1 MNEAKGVIVMR
12 NGLLITALLLLMTT
26 SCQKSPLTD
35 STKSTST
42 SANSSVKEAVPFR
55 VVESAYAVSNSFGD
69 VFVKW
74 AAVVENPNS
83 ELYGVFPAISVTAR
97 DDPGAVIGTQDSVLF
112 ELPPGLKMAV
122 TGQLSST
129 AVPAT
134 IEIKPAKIEW
144 KPTRTRADDYK
155 TFGVEKVRMTASGKE
170 YFQVTGDV
178 TNPYDKDLESISVVV
193 LLRDAEGKL
202 VGGDTAYVNG
212 LAAKG
217 SRPFEVKFIRVK
229 GKPASQEISVYPH
242 GLTSW
247 NSLAAP
253 KQ

>member
-1 MNEAKGVIVMR
+1 MMKL
-12 NGLLITALLLLMTT
+12 GLLFTTLFLLMMT
-26 SCQKSPLTD
+26 SCQKGTLTD
-35 STKSTST
+35 SAKSTST

-55 VVESAYAVSNSFGD
+55 VVESAYAVSD
-69 VFVKW
+69 VFIKW
-74 AAVVENPNS
+74 AAVIENPNA
-83 ELYGVFPAISVTAR
+83 ELYGVFPAITVTAR
-97 DDPGAVIGTQDSVLF
+97 DDSGAVIGTQDSVLF

-129 AVPAT
+129 VVPAT
-134 IEIKPAKIEW
+134 IEIKPAKVEW
-144 KPTRTRADDYK
+144 KPTRTRANDYK
-155 TFGVEKVRMTASGKE
+155 PFGVEKVRMTASGKE

-178 TNPYDKDLESISVVV
+178 TNPYDKELESISIVV
-193 LLRDAEGKL
+193 LLRDTEGKL
-202 VGGDTAYVNG
+202 VGGDTTYVDG
-212 LAAKG
+212 LAANG

>member
-1 MNEAKGVIVMR
+1 MR
-12 NGLLITALLLLMTT
+12 QRLLLTAIFLLITT
-26 SCQKSPLTD
+26 SCQKAPVTD
-35 STKSTST
+35 TTKSTST
-42 SANSSVKEAVPFR
+42 SANSSAKEAVPFR
-55 VVESAYAVSNSFGD
+55 VVESAYAVSDTYGD

-74 AAVVENPNS
+74 AAVVENPNE
-83 ELYGVFPAISVTAR
+83 ELYGVFPAIAVTAR
-97 DDPGAVIGTQDSVLF
+97 DDSSAVLGTQDTVLF

-122 TGQLSST
+122 TGQLSLA
-129 AVPAT
+129 AVPAA
-134 IEIKPAKIEW
+134 IEIKPAKVEW

-155 TFGVEKVRMTASGKE
+155 PFGVEKVRMTGSGKD

-178 TNPYDKDLESISVVV
+178 TNPYDKELESISVVV
-193 LLRDAEGKL
+193 LLRDTEGKL
-202 VGGDTAYVNG
+202 LGGDTAYVQG
-212 LAAKG
+212 LAANG